1 MMYKKM
7 KEWEIG
13 YERDE
18 GVSLLGPAL
27 RNCKEESEA
36 VDEIE

>member
-18 GVSLLGPAL
+18 GVSLLGLLCGIA
-27 RNCKEESEA
+27 RRRAKQ
-36 VDEIE
+36 